1 MEKFTKWSDELLG
14 LPEDI
19 KVIQLDLLDL
29 TERSLEISDKI
40 NQIESSIQAEINSEA
55 DSAGKKIYTNDV
67 LRRAEFIERSAND
80 NELSFVKVDFQSIQ
94 RDISEKKIELE
105 RISNSQRNIRSVLT
119 FIGEVGK

>member
-1 MEKFTKWSDELLG
+1 MEKFTKLSDELLG

-55 DSAGKKIYTNDV
+55 DSAGKKICTNDG

>member
-1 MEKFTKWSDELLG
+1 MEKFTKLSDELLG